1 MNRSHTNKLV
11 CKVDGIATGKRRN
24 ASGTRTVTELE
35 ASEPVPKVTE
45 TKDA

>member
-11 CKVDGIATGKRRN
+11 YKVAGIATGKRRN

-35 ASEPVPKVTE
+35 ASEPVAVAVAT
-45 TKDA
+45 TAR